1 MICFDNR
8 IKARR
13 LDVPECQMIPLIFQN
28 YRQTF
33 DGVELSQKC
42 GVTRLL
48 ATNFIPAAFSN
59 LFSRRVVKDYFLDA

>member
-1 MICFDNR
+1 
-8 IKARR
+8 
-13 LDVPECQMIPLIFQN
+13 MIPLIFQN